1 MKGKPRQI
9 NDTNYSPDQ
18 KPSNDELA
26 LQRTDVLNFGLL
38 IMLKQCVFFFCL
50 SKPKTLVNLRDLT
63 RCLSVLKLAVNI
75 SRHVELA

>member
-1 MKGKPRQI
+1 MKLKPQQI

-18 KPSNDELA
+18 KPSNDELE

-38 IMLKQCVFFFCL
+38 IMLKQCVFFFSL
-50 SKPKTLVNLRDLT
+50 SKPKTLVHLRDLT
-63 RCLSVLKLAVNI
+63 RCLSALKLAVNI